1 MSEKM
6 KCARCGK
13 RFKQAN
19 RKQVMCADCLAKER
33 AARKSGAQ
41 LIPSSAGASRA
52 GRSPR
57 ASEAAAPSPSITIVQ
72 ATPPPEHGAFGPQA
86 RHAEQRPS
94 RPASET
100 HPAAMPSVSPAPQHQ
115 PQAVVNAPPPHR
127 QAAPTTPTKPGR
139 MNGQPYL
146 NKQPA
151 QTGQSEKR
159 LRQPRQQTPAFQLT
173 DELRAAIEQR
183 YLELSQPVEFD
194 GIRTQIAGELN
205 VPKPTVKQ
213 VIRELRASRQLPSW
227 WELQAYK
234 GNDETLARIRERYLP
249 LLPLP
254 PIGVHKQIASD
265 LGLDAPQVYQ
275 AIRRL
280 RAELKL
286 PQYNPPT
293 SHAPEAPGDASRGA
307 SGETPD
313 GVSGAEVPGN
323 SDTGSK
329 VAIHPE

>member
-19 RKQVMCADCLAKER
+19 RKQVYCADCLAKER

-41 LIPSSAGASRA
+41 LIPSGAAASLA
-52 GRSPR
+52 SRSPR
-57 ASEAAAPSPSITIVQ
+57 APETAAMSPGITIVQ

-86 RHAEQRPS
+86 RHAERHAALAE
-94 RPASET
+94 RDT
-100 HPAAMPSVSPAPQHQ
+100 HPAATSPASSAPQ
-115 PQAVVNAPPPHR
+115 PQPEAVGYGPPPHR
-127 QAAPTTPTKPGR
+127 QAAPAAPSTAGR
-139 MNGQPYL
+139 ANGQPRQ
-146 NKQPA
+146 NKQPNQPN
-151 QTGQSEKR
+151 QTEKR
-159 LRQPRQQTPAFQLT
+159 QRQPRQQTPPFQLT
-173 DELRAAIEQR
+173 DEMRTAIEQR

-205 VPKPTVKQ
+205 MPKPTVKQ
-213 VIRELRASRQLPSW
+213 VIRNLRASRQLPSW

-234 GNDETLARIRERYLP
+234 GNIETLERIRERYLP
-249 LLPLP
+249 LLPVP

-265 LGLDAPQVYQ
+265 LGMDAPQVYQ

-286 PQYNPPT
+286 PQYNPPA
-293 SHAPEAPGDASRGA
+293 SHAAETPGEATG
-307 SGETPD
+307 GETPD
-313 GVSGAEVPGN
+313 GVGEVSSAEAPDTLDAGSMGA
-323 SDTGSK
+323 T
-329 VAIHPE
+329 HPE